1 MKKHHTVTIYTN
13 GNQFSNLV
21 REFFRIQGI
30 SAEEVAINDEPHL
43 IEALRIKTGSRDLPA
58 VDIDGRV
65 VTGYRP
71 ELYEAILHQDDEDK
85 NKHET
90 MSTN

>member
-1 MKKHHTVTIYTN
+1 MKRRHTVTIYTN
-13 GNQFSNLV
+13 GSQFSNLV

-30 SAEEVAINDEPHL
+30 TVEEVAINDNSTL
-43 IEALRIKTGSRDLPA
+43 LEALRIKTGSSTLPA

-65 VTGYRP
+65 ITGYRP

-85 NKHET
+85 K
-90 MSTN
+90 